1 MMKVA
6 ARGRA
11 ARDDG
16 FTVVEALVAS
26 FVAILLFA
34 AFATA
39 MTTALRGARINASAQ
54 VATAI
59 GVEHLEFARS
69 LSWDRLAMSE
79 IRSDAPLIDYA
90 SGVLLASEAGLE
102 QDEPLVASSEGMVAP
117 NIVDTVDQTSYTV
130 WQYVTT
136 ADDAVRRV
144 VVFVTWTSSGAG
156 YTHLTSTLVAEVA
169 TR

>member
-1 MMKVA
+1 MIKVA
-6 ARGRA
+6 ARGRP

-16 FTVVEALVAS
+16 FTIVEALVAS

-59 GVEHLEFARS
+59 GVEHIEFARS
-69 LSWDRLAMSE
+69 LSWDQLAMSE
-79 IRSDAPLIDYA
+79 IHADAPLIDYT

-102 QDEPLVASSEGMVAP
+102 QNEPLVESFGGLVAP

-130 WQYVTT
+130 WQYITF
-136 ADDAVRRV
+136 AGDGVRRV
-144 VVFVTWTSSGAG
+144 VVYVTWTSGAAG
-156 YTHLTSTLVAEVA
+156 YTHLASTLVAEAA